1 MNHIFFIHSSIARHL
16 CWLCILTI
24 VNSVAIDMRGQKP
37 LCYSGS
43 EFFWYTPKSGVAG
56 TQGSS
61 IFSFGETSI
70 LILIAAALACV
81 PISRVLPN
89 MRAHTHTHTQTHM

>member
-1 MNHIFFIHSSIARHL
+1 
-16 CWLCILTI
+16 
-24 VNSVAIDMRGQKP
+24 MRGQKP

-43 EFFWYTPKSGVAG
+43 VFFWYTPKRDVAG
-56 TQGSS
+56 THGSS

-70 LILIAAALACV
+70 LILIAAALVCV

-89 MRAHTHTHTQTHM
+89 TRAHAHNSHAHTHNSHLTSICHQFA